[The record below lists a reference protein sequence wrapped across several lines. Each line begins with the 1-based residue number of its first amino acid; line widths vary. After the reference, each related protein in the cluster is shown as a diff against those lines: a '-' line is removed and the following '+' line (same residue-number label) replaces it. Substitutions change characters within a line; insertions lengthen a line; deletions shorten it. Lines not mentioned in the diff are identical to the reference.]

1 MRRFVRP
8 YPGASAANRFDPRPT
23 GDPVFMRVVVTGAT
37 GNLGSG
43 VLRALSQEPAVDA
56 LVGVARRPP
65 DAPDAPGAGVEW
77 VRADVATDDL
87 TDVLRGA
94 DALVHLA
101 WLFQPTHD
109 PVLTWRVNVLGSLA
123 VYRAAA
129 EAGVAAVVH
138 ASSVGAYSAR
148 PDVAGDGPDRP
159 VGEDWPTHGWP
170 GAAYTRE
177 KAYLERA
184 LDGWE
189 AEHPGTR
196 LVRLRPSFVFR
207 QEAAVEQRRL
217 FAGPF
222 VPQSLLRPG
231 RLPMLPDIPGLRF
244 QAVHSDDVGEA
255 VRLAV
260 TGDARGAFNLAG
272 DPVVDMTVLAG
283 LLRARLVRVPAG
295 AARAALAAA
304 WHLRLAPAAPG
315 LFDAVLRLPVMDT
328 GRARDVLGWTPQRS
342 STEALSSFF
351 AGLAAPTGPTPALD
365 PDTGGPA
372 RLGEIGSGVGGRP

>member
-1 MRRFVRP
+1 
-8 YPGASAANRFDPRPT
+8 
-23 GDPVFMRVVVTGAT
+23 MRVVVTGAT

>member
-1 MRRFVRP
+1 
-8 YPGASAANRFDPRPT
+8 
-23 GDPVFMRVVVTGAT
+23 MRVVVTGAT

-43 VLRALSQEPAVDA
+43 VLRALSRDVAVDS

-65 DAPDAPGAGVEW
+65 SGPGPDGVRDVEW
-77 VRADVATDDL
+77 VRKDVATDDL
-87 TDVLRGA
+87 TEVLRGA

-123 VYRAAA
+123 VFRAAA
-129 EAGVAAVVH
+129 AAGVPTVVY

-148 PDVAGDGPDRP
+148 PDETGAGPDHP
-159 VGEDWPTHGWP
+159 VDEDWPTHGWP

-189 AEHPGTR
+189 AEHPQTR
-196 LVRLRPSFVFR
+196 LVRLRPAFVFHR
-207 QEAAVEQRRL
+207 EAAVEQRRL

-231 RLPMLPDIPGLRF
+231 RLPVLPDVPGLRF

-260 TGDARGAFNLAG
+260 TGDARGAFNLAA
-272 DPVVDMTVLAG
+272 DPVVDMAALAG
-283 LLRARLVRVPAG
+283 LLRARLVPVP
-295 AARAALAAA
+295 RAVVRGALAAA
-304 WHLRLAPAAPG
+304 WRLHLAPATPG
-315 LFDAVLRLPVMDT
+315 LFDAVLRLPIMDT
-328 GRARDVLGWTPQRS
+328 GRARAELGWTPQR
-342 STEALSSFF
+342 TATQALSSFLTGM
-351 AGLAAPTGPTPALD
+351 AEPTGGPTPALS
-365 PDTGGPA
+365 PDAGGPA
-372 RLGEIGSGVGGRP
+372 RLGEIASGVGERP

>member
-1 MRRFVRP
+1 MTQHPDRP
-8 YPGASAANRFDPRPT
+8 TEPLYAEDLTVGASYA
-23 GDPVFMRVVVTGAT
+23 
-37 GNLGSG
+37 LGSHTPS
-43 VLRALSQEPAVDA
+43 RQEIVDF
-56 LVGVARRPP
+56 ARMSDPQTFHLGP
-65 DAPDAPGAGVEW
+65 TDAGSGGWGD
-77 VRADVATDDL
+77 
-87 TDVLRGA
+87 
-94 DALVHLA
+94 LA

-184 LDGWE
+184 LDAWE
-189 AEHPGTR
+189 AEHPGIR

-207 QEAAVEQRRL
+207 REAAVEQRRL

-222 VPQSLLRPG
+222 VPQTLLRPG
-231 RLPMLPDIPGLRF
+231 RLPVLPDIPGLRF

-342 STEALSSFF
+342 STEALSSFL

-372 RLGEIGSGVGGRP
+372 RLGEIASGVGGRP